1 MGRIE
6 RKQQAAADK
15 KTPKKRKKRKSF
27 KDVEKGLA
35 DRRGYADSTSFNGSH
50 NSI

>member
-15 KTPKKRKKRKSF
+15 KTPKKRKSGKALK
-27 KDVEKGLA
+27 V
-35 DRRGYADSTSFNGSH
+35 GSRD
-50 NSI
+50 

>member
-15 KTPKKRKKRKSF
+15 KTPKKRKKRQSF
-27 KDVEKGLA
+27 KSWFKGLKTWKKVLLIGGA
-35 DRRGYADSTSFNGSH
+35 TLIVLF
-50 NSI
+50 